1 MTLLYSISGLIESTA
16 VARKKAFLA
25 PFFGFDLRLFL
36 GAALL
41 PLALLATV
49 YYKEKGEIK

>member
-1 MTLLYSISGLIESTA
+1 MTLLYSKSGLIESTG
-16 VARKKAFLA
+16 VARKRAFLA

-36 GAALL
+36 GAA
-41 PLALLATV
+41 PIQLALLATI